1 VDDEEKEAGWQVLM
15 GEELRTTRLAQ
26 LETVRATAERTVLDD
41 DEVQAW
47 VQALNALRLVIG
59 TRLDVSE
66 DDDGPLSPDDPDAP
80 AWAIYDFLGFLVDRT
95 VAALSGR

>member
-1 VDDEEKEAGWQVLM
+1 MTSPVLSSA
-15 GEELRTTRLAQ
+15 RT
-26 LETVRATAERTVLDD
+26 
-41 DEVQAW
+41 
-47 VQALNALRLVIG
+47 LRLVIG

-80 AWAIYDFLGFLVDRT
+80 AFAIYDFLGYLVDRT